1 MTRRLP
7 PLNALRAFDAASRH
21 LSFQKAAE
29 ELNVTPSALSFQIRQ
44 LEDHLHV
51 PLFQRLNR
59 RVVLTEA
66 GARFAPF
73 VQDGFERLHGAMNQ
87 LRPATPDNVLTVSTG
102 PAFAAKWLSPRIHRF
117 LELHPDIEFRI
128 SANLNLS
135 DLRKDPV
142 DVAIRFGG
150 GNYPGLRVEPLAED
164 AATPLISPMLL
175 DRRFDG
181 ALSLTDLG
189 SLTLLHDDS
198 ASFLPKAV
206 TWATWLKHAGAH
218 GIDAS
223 RGARFSHADH
233 AIEAAV
239 DQAGIVLGR
248 LTLAARDIRA
258 GRLVAPF
265 DLVLPSNASFYFCCL
280 PEMTAEPKIE
290 AFRAF
295 VRSEIDDEKV
305 ELDRLRNRGRQG
317 S

>member
-1 MTRRLP
+1 MTTRLP

-21 LSFQKAAE
+21 MSFQRAAE

-44 LEDHLHV
+44 LEGFLDIA
-51 PLFQRLNR
+51 LFDRLNR

-73 VQDGFERLHGAMNQ
+73 VQDAFERLHGAMQQ
-87 LRPATPDNVLTVSTG
+87 LSPATPDNVLTVSTG

-117 LELHPDIEFRI
+117 LDSHPEIEIRI
-128 SANLNLS
+128 AANLGLS
-135 DLRKDPV
+135 DFRKDGI

-150 GNYPGLRVEPLAED
+150 GQYPGLSVELLAED
-164 AATPLISPMLL
+164 SALPLISPVLL
-175 DRRFDG
+175 AERFGGSMTLD
-181 ALSLTDLG
+181 DLG
-189 SLTLLHDDS
+189 AVTLLHDDS

-206 TWATWLKHAGAH
+206 TWASWLKHAGAH
-218 GIDAS
+218 GIDAA
-223 RGARFSHADH
+223 RGARFNHADH
-233 AIEAAV
+233 ALEAAV

-265 DLVLPSNASFYFCCL
+265 DLVLPSNASFFFCCL
-280 PEMTAEPKIE
+280 PEARSLPKIE

-295 VRSEIDDEKV
+295 VRAEIASEAVEID
-305 ELDRLRNRGRQG
+305 RISGRV
-317 S
+317 